1 MAYNNPKRG
10 KKMRALHHFEGFR
23 ASRETR
29 LSGPT
34 GETSEHAETDQTHE
48 DQIDSDDEIEQP
60 RHQQDQDTRDQGDD
74 GGNVRSG
81 DGHSNASGI
90 SGEKSNRGRQLTRWR
105 GSGIGDACGANGF
118 RFPEKLPVKIGRKI
132 AGKPPERLPRK
143 LPEIAAYAAALFRNN
158 AARDELARIV
168 RRLAGVLTLRRS

>member
-1 MAYNNPKRG
+1 VKHLEY
-10 KKMRALHHFEGFR
+10 
-23 ASRETR
+23 
-29 LSGPT
+29 
-34 GETSEHAETDQTHE
+34 AETDQTHE

-81 DGHSNASGI
+81 DSHSNASGK
-90 SGEKSNRGRQLTRWR
+90 SGGKSNRGRQLTRWR

-118 RFPEKLPVKIGRKI
+118 RPQEKLAKN
-132 AGKPPERLPRK
+132 LPRK

-168 RRLAGVLTLRRS
+168 RWRKPALSLRRS